1 MWHNL
6 SLRGRLILLLA
17 LVLMLGLAVNF
28 ARLVWEAPSR
38 VRAEDQSVV
47 RLARELVETLVADLN
62 EARDPNARL
71 ERIVRDLNRLR
82 HVSITRGDEAAPA
95 TADPDAASESY
106 AVPAW
111 FVGLVHP
118 EKTTVTIPVSIQGK
132 PGSLVVTSHPND
144 EIKEIWDEIVTQL
157 QVGSAMAAALL
168 LITMTVVSRGLAP
181 IQSLADAMTGIE
193 AGNYDTRV
201 KPAGSPEVAA
211 ICSRLNHLAATLGQ
225 AVEDKRQ
232 LAERAVSLQDAERK
246 EIARELHDEFG
257 PYLFALRAH
266 ASSLMR
272 IADMAEPNKVTL
284 KQHGAAVLDQVNAL
298 QQFNRRVLDRL
309 RPVGLAELG
318 LREAI
323 GALVRLWRQSH
334 PEVTIKTNI
343 SQLLGRAGETAEL
356 TIYRTVQEALTNVFR
371 HTRATSVEVAI
382 GPREQ
387 GSAPPSESR
396 GSVLVHIRDNGGGL
410 KPGHRSGL
418 GLTGMRERLAALGGT
433 LAVSSS
439 EIGVTVEAIVPTGP
453 SLPAH
458 IPSE

>member
-1 MWHNL
+1 
-6 SLRGRLILLLA
+6 
-17 LVLMLGLAVNF
+17 
-28 ARLVWEAPSR
+28 
-38 VRAEDQSVV
+38 
-47 RLARELVETLVADLN
+47 
-62 EARDPNARL
+62 
-71 ERIVRDLNRLR
+71 
-82 HVSITRGDEAAPA
+82 
-95 TADPDAASESY
+95 
-106 AVPAW
+106 
-111 FVGLVHP
+111 
-118 EKTTVTIPVSIQGK
+118 
-132 PGSLVVTSHPND
+132 
-144 EIKEIWDEIVTQL
+144 
-157 QVGSAMAAALL
+157 
-168 LITMTVVSRGLAP
+168 
-181 IQSLADAMTGIE
+181 
-193 AGNYDTRV
+193 
-201 KPAGSPEVAA
+201 
-211 ICSRLNHLAATLGQ
+211 
-225 AVEDKRQ
+225 
-232 LAERAVSLQDAERK
+232 
-246 EIARELHDEFG
+246 
-257 PYLFALRAH
+257 
-266 ASSLMR
+266 
-272 IADMAEPNKVTL
+272 MAEPNKVTL

-334 PEVTIKTNI
+334 PEVTIKMNI